1 MTKLELLEI
10 IRNGENSYIE
20 FKLDSI
26 NPNDLAEVFVGFA
39 NSDGGKVLLG
49 VDDNGDIIGI
59 ARDNIEEWI
68 INICRNNCEPGIIP
82 LIEMIE
88 VEPTKKVMVIMIPK
102 GLGSVYKTNRG
113 RWRIRVGSTTR
124 ECSTEELARLFQQ
137 RGVVHFDIAPV
148 SRAGFEQ
155 LDMRRVRYYWEAI
168 RKIKLDEV
176 ETKLEDLLL
185 NSQIMTQADEGKF
198 LTIAGTL
205 IFTENPA
212 RFLPQAGITAV
223 RFKGIDLSYKTLDRE
238 DIEGALVNLYD
249 DKGKIIEYGVIEKAI
264 RFVERNTSTFS
275 YMNGIVR
282 QDVPQYLK
290 ESVREAI
297 VNAIAHRHYSI
308 IGSKIRL
315 FIFNNRLEVRSPGKI
330 PNTVT
335 IEQMKASC
343 HYARNPVIVKF
354 LQHFGYVEDI
364 GLGIPN
370 KIIRL
375 MRDHSKKVPELKELG
390 EEFIVTLFPAEA
402 KENMEEEYDAT
413 KTMV

>member
-26 NPNDLAEVFVGFA
+26 SPNDLAEVSVGFA

-49 VDDNGDIIGI
+49 IDDNGDIIGI
-59 ARDNIEEWI
+59 KKDKLEEWV
-68 INICRNNCEPGIIP
+68 INVCRNNCEPGIIP
-82 LIEMIE
+82 LIETIE
-88 VEPTKKVMVIMIPK
+88 VEPTRKVMIVMIPK

-113 RWRIRVGSTTR
+113 RWLIRIGSTIR
-124 ECSTEELARLFQQ
+124 DASPEELARLFQQ

-148 SRAGFEQ
+148 PKAGFDQ
-155 LDMRRVRYYWEAI
+155 LDMQRVRYYWEVI
-168 RKIKLDEV
+168 RKIRLDEV
-176 ETKLEDLLL
+176 ETKLEDLLI
-185 NSQIMTQADEGKF
+185 NSQIMTQTDEGKF

-205 IFTENPA
+205 IFAKNPE

-223 RFKGIDLSYKTLDRE
+223 RFKGNDLSYETLDRE
-238 DIEGALVNLYD
+238 DIEEALVNSYD
-249 DKGKIIEYGVIEKAI
+249 DEGKIIEYGVIEKAI

-275 YMNGIVR
+275 YMDGIVR
-282 QDVPQYLK
+282 KDIPQYLK

-297 VNAIAHRHYSI
+297 VNAVAHRHYSI

-315 FIFNNRLEVRSPGKI
+315 FVFHNRLEVRSPGKI
-330 PNTVT
+330 PNTIT
-335 IEQMKASC
+335 IEQMKTSC

-375 MRDHSKKVPELKELG
+375 MKEHSGKEPELRELG
-390 EEFIVTLFPAEA
+390 EEFIVSLFPAEP
-402 KENMEEEYDAT
+402 KENMKAA
-413 KTMV
+413 